1 MKEPQG
7 KKEYYAKS
15 NPLILNKDHL
25 AEVGKLAERYGE
37 EIGRKEEGGVAGRLH
52 DFGKY
57 SDRFQGV
64 LLGTH
69 HGIDHAIGGAVYLY
83 LRKNRARIRYTS
95 VIESILGHHDGLR
108 SMDELNERWQA
119 ENYAACLTQK
129 EPALSTKEE
138 YEEAIEAFRKD
149 FPDSF
154 QLPKRTFEGGIEEAM
169 LDTRMLF
176 SCLVDADFL
185 DTERALSKEE
195 KPRGIG
201 DSMPALLEKLQAH
214 VAKWLEKPKSDL
226 CALRNEVLRRC
237 LRGSEDPQ
245 GLYSLTVPTGG
256 GKTVSSLAFALS
268 HAVKHGMKRIIYVIP
283 YTSIIDQNAKVFR
296 DILGDENVVEH
307 HSQVDLPDTDA
318 ETPDALRKRL
328 ACENWDAPVIV
339 TTAVQFYESFYAA
352 KPGRCR
358 KLHNVANS
366 VVIFDEAQTLPISL
380 MRPCVSVID
389 QLVQHYGVTAVL
401 CTATQ
406 PELLS
411 IFSGFTAGT
420 RIQELVPDP
429 DALFSS
435 LRRVTFQQ
443 DGTLSDEELAARI
456 RQENAVLCIVNSR
469 KQARSLYEAL
479 PEEGRFH
486 LSTLMNAIDRERTI
500 ATIRERLDKKQCCR
514 VISTSLIEAG
524 VDVDFPTVYR
534 ELAGLDSI
542 LQAAGRCNRE
552 GKEAAQDSIV
562 HIYQTEHAIAP
573 MMRPNIES
581 CRTVLRLYA
590 EDIGSR
596 KAIHAYFCDLLFK
609 RGENQQRSRPVSSEN
624 DLLDTSKTLSSE
636 ARFAFRETAEHFRF
650 IDTDTVTV
658 YIPTPENSE
667 DIKALRDGHYSREL
681 FRRLGRCGVS
691 IYRREYQAL
700 CSIGGVTEIAD
711 AHCGILSDIKL
722 YTPECGLQVSCTSGL
737 GLFA

>member
-1 MKEPQG
+1 MEYVTHLREDGSYQPLKEHLEG
-7 KKEYYAKS
+7 TAELSAEFAASFGSSSHAKRTA
-15 NPLILNKDHL
+15 L
-25 AEVGKLAERYGE
+25 
-37 EIGRKEEGGVAGRLH
+37 LH
-52 DFGKY
+52 DIGKY
-57 SDRFQGV
+57 SPNGQRRQRDPEHTAKVDHSTAGAKAAADLDDMHAAFAIAGHHGG
-64 LLGTH
+64 LPDLGTRLSLDD
-69 HGIDHAIGGAVYLY
+69 GTLCARLNKKLTGGDDPSAW
-83 LRKNRARIRYTS
+83 
-95 VIESILGHHDGLR
+95 R
-108 SMDELNERWQA
+108 SEISLPTGVQPTPPWLPRNDVR
-119 ENYAACLTQK
+119 LT
-129 EPALSTKEE
+129 
-138 YEEAIEAFRKD
+138 
-149 FPDSF
+149 
-154 QLPKRTFEGGIEEAM
+154 AM
-169 LDTRMLF
+169 YIRMLF

-214 VAKWLEKPKSDL
+214 VAKWLEEPKSDL

-268 HAVKHGMKRIIYVIP
+268 HTVKHDMKRIIYVIP

-339 TTAVQFYESFYAA
+339 TTAVQFFESFYAA

-443 DGTLSDEELAARI
+443 DGMVSDEELAVRI

-469 KQARSLYEAL
+469 KQAQSVRS
-479 PEEGRFH
+479 P
-486 LSTLMNAIDRERTI
+486 
-500 ATIRERLDKKQCCR
+500 
-514 VISTSLIEAG
+514 
-524 VDVDFPTVYR
+524 
-534 ELAGLDSI
+534 
-542 LQAAGRCNRE
+542 AGR
-552 GKEAAQDSIV
+552 GAFPSL
-562 HIYQTEHAIAP
+562 HADERH
-573 MMRPNIES
+573 RP
-581 CRTVLRLYA
+581 
-590 EDIGSR
+590 
-596 KAIHAYFCDLLFK
+596 
-609 RGENQQRSRPVSSEN
+609 
-624 DLLDTSKTLSSE
+624 
-636 ARFAFRETAEHFRF
+636 
-650 IDTDTVTV
+650 
-658 YIPTPENSE
+658 
-667 DIKALRDGHYSREL
+667 
-681 FRRLGRCGVS
+681 
-691 IYRREYQAL
+691 
-700 CSIGGVTEIAD
+700 
-711 AHCGILSDIKL
+711 
-722 YTPECGLQVSCTSGL
+722 
-737 GLFA
+737 

>member
-1 MKEPQG
+1 MEYVTHLREDGSYQPLKEHLEG
-7 KKEYYAKS
+7 TAKRS
-15 NPLILNKDHL
+15 AKFAASFGASSH
-25 AEVGKLAERYGE
+25 AERT
-37 EIGRKEEGGVAGRLH
+37 ALLH
-52 DFGKY
+52 DIGKY
-57 SDRFQGV
+57 SPNGQRRQRDPEHTAKVDHSTAGAKAAADLDDMPAAFAIAGHHGG
-64 LLGTH
+64 LPDLGTRLSLDD
-69 HGIDHAIGGAVYLY
+69 GTLC
-83 LRKNRARIRYTS
+83 ARLNKKLTGS
-95 VIESILGHHDGLR
+95 DDPSAWR
-108 SMDELNERWQA
+108 SEISLPTGVQPAPPWLPRNDVR
-119 ENYAACLTQK
+119 LT
-129 EPALSTKEE
+129 
-138 YEEAIEAFRKD
+138 
-149 FPDSF
+149 
-154 QLPKRTFEGGIEEAM
+154 AM
-169 LDTRMLF
+169 YIRMLF

-214 VAKWLEKPKSDL
+214 VAKWLEEPKSDL

-268 HAVKHGMKRIIYVIP
+268 HAVKHDMKRIIYVIP

-339 TTAVQFYESFYAA
+339 TTAVQFFESFYAA

-479 PEEGRFH
+479 PKEGRFH

-562 HIYQTEHAIAP
+562 HIYQTEHAVPPI
-573 MMRPNIES
+573 MRPNIES

-636 ARFAFRETAEHFRF
+636 ARLAFRETAEHFRF

-700 CSIGGVTEIAD
+700 CSIGGVTEITD

>member
-1 MKEPQG
+1 MEYVTHLREDGSYQPLKEHLEG
-7 KKEYYAKS
+7 TAELSAEFAASFGLSSHAKRTA
-15 NPLILNKDHL
+15 L
-25 AEVGKLAERYGE
+25 
-37 EIGRKEEGGVAGRLH
+37 LH
-52 DFGKY
+52 DIGKY
-57 SDRFQGV
+57 SPNGQRRQRDPEHTAKVDHSTAGAKAAADLDDMHAAFAIAGHHGG
-64 LLGTH
+64 LPDLGTRLSLDD
-69 HGIDHAIGGAVYLY
+69 GTLCARLNKKLTGGDDPSAW
-83 LRKNRARIRYTS
+83 
-95 VIESILGHHDGLR
+95 R
-108 SMDELNERWQA
+108 SEISLPTGVQPTPPWLPRNDVR
-119 ENYAACLTQK
+119 LT
-129 EPALSTKEE
+129 
-138 YEEAIEAFRKD
+138 
-149 FPDSF
+149 
-154 QLPKRTFEGGIEEAM
+154 AM
-169 LDTRMLF
+169 YIRMLF

-214 VAKWLEKPKSDL
+214 VAKWLEEPKSDL

-268 HAVKHGMKRIIYVIP
+268 HAVKHDMKRIIYVIP

-339 TTAVQFYESFYAA
+339 TTAVQFFESFYAA

-479 PEEGRFH
+479 LEEGRFH

-562 HIYQTEHAIAP
+562 HIYQTEHAVPPI
-573 MMRPNIES
+573 MRPNIES

-700 CSIGGVTEIAD
+700 CSIGGVTEITD

>member
-1 MKEPQG
+1 M
-7 KKEYYAKS
+7 
-15 NPLILNKDHL
+15 
-25 AEVGKLAERYGE
+25 
-37 EIGRKEEGGVAGRLH
+37 
-52 DFGKY
+52 
-57 SDRFQGV
+57 
-64 LLGTH
+64 
-69 HGIDHAIGGAVYLY
+69 
-83 LRKNRARIRYTS
+83 
-95 VIESILGHHDGLR
+95 
-108 SMDELNERWQA
+108 
-119 ENYAACLTQK
+119 
-129 EPALSTKEE
+129 
-138 YEEAIEAFRKD
+138 
-149 FPDSF
+149 
-154 QLPKRTFEGGIEEAM
+154 
-169 LDTRMLF
+169 
-176 SCLVDADFL
+176 
-185 DTERALSKEE
+185 
-195 KPRGIG
+195 
-201 DSMPALLEKLQAH
+201 
-214 VAKWLEKPKSDL
+214 
-226 CALRNEVLRRC
+226 
-237 LRGSEDPQ
+237 
-245 GLYSLTVPTGG
+245 
-256 GKTVSSLAFALS
+256 
-268 HAVKHGMKRIIYVIP
+268 KHGMKRIIYVIP

-339 TTAVQFYESFYAA
+339 TTAVQFFESFYAA

-411 IFSGFTAGT
+411 IFSCFTAGT

-524 VDVDFPTVYR
+524 VDVDF
-534 ELAGLDSI
+534 
-542 LQAAGRCNRE
+542 
-552 GKEAAQDSIV
+552 
-562 HIYQTEHAIAP
+562 
-573 MMRPNIES
+573 RP
-581 CRTVLRLYA
+581 Y
-590 EDIGSR
+590 
-596 KAIHAYFCDLLFK
+596 
-609 RGENQQRSRPVSSEN
+609 
-624 DLLDTSKTLSSE
+624 
-636 ARFAFRETAEHFRF
+636 TA
-650 IDTDTVTV
+650 
-658 YIPTPENSE
+658 N
-667 DIKALRDGHYSREL
+667 
-681 FRRLGRCGVS
+681 
-691 IYRREYQAL
+691 
-700 CSIGGVTEIAD
+700 
-711 AHCGILSDIKL
+711 
-722 YTPECGLQVSCTSGL
+722 
-737 GLFA
+737 

>member
-1 MKEPQG
+1 MEYVTHLREDGSYQPLKEHLEG
-7 KKEYYAKS
+7 TATRSAKFAAS
-15 NPLILNKDHL
+15 FGASSH
-25 AEVGKLAERYGE
+25 AERT
-37 EIGRKEEGGVAGRLH
+37 ALLH
-52 DFGKY
+52 DIGKY
-57 SDRFQGV
+57 SPNGQRRQRDPEHTAKVDHSTAGAKAAADLGDMPAAFAIAGHHGG
-64 LLGTH
+64 LPDLGTRSSLDD
-69 HGIDHAIGGAVYLY
+69 GTLCARLNKKLTGGDDPSAW
-83 LRKNRARIRYTS
+83 
-95 VIESILGHHDGLR
+95 R
-108 SMDELNERWQA
+108 SEISLPTGVQPTPPWLPRNDVR
-119 ENYAACLTQK
+119 LT
-129 EPALSTKEE
+129 
-138 YEEAIEAFRKD
+138 
-149 FPDSF
+149 
-154 QLPKRTFEGGIEEAM
+154 AM
-169 LDTRMLF
+169 YIRMLF

-214 VAKWLEKPKSDL
+214 VAKWLEEPKSDL

-268 HAVKHGMKRIIYVIP
+268 HAVKHDMKRIIYVIP

-296 DILGDENVVEH
+296 EILGDENVVEH

-339 TTAVQFYESFYAA
+339 TTAVQFFESFYAA

-411 IFSGFTAGT
+411 IFSGFTAGN

-435 LRRVTFQQ
+435 LHRVTFQQ

-479 PEEGRFH
+479 PEEERFH

-534 ELAGLDSI
+534 ELAGLDNI

-562 HIYQTEHAIAP
+562 HIYQTEHAVPPI
-573 MMRPNIES
+573 MRPNIES

-700 CSIGGVTEIAD
+700 CSIGGVTEITD

>member
-1 MKEPQG
+1 M
-7 KKEYYAKS
+7 
-15 NPLILNKDHL
+15 
-25 AEVGKLAERYGE
+25 
-37 EIGRKEEGGVAGRLH
+37 
-52 DFGKY
+52 
-57 SDRFQGV
+57 
-64 LLGTH
+64 
-69 HGIDHAIGGAVYLY
+69 
-83 LRKNRARIRYTS
+83 
-95 VIESILGHHDGLR
+95 
-108 SMDELNERWQA
+108 
-119 ENYAACLTQK
+119 
-129 EPALSTKEE
+129 
-138 YEEAIEAFRKD
+138 
-149 FPDSF
+149 
-154 QLPKRTFEGGIEEAM
+154 
-169 LDTRMLF
+169 
-176 SCLVDADFL
+176 
-185 DTERALSKEE
+185 
-195 KPRGIG
+195 
-201 DSMPALLEKLQAH
+201 
-214 VAKWLEKPKSDL
+214 
-226 CALRNEVLRRC
+226 
-237 LRGSEDPQ
+237 
-245 GLYSLTVPTGG
+245 YSLTVPTGG

-268 HAVKHGMKRIIYVIP
+268 HAVKHEMKRIIYVIP

-339 TTAVQFYESFYAA
+339 TTAVQFFESFYAA

-411 IFSGFTAGT
+411 IFSGFTADT

-443 DGTLSDEELAARI
+443 DGMLSDEELAARI

-469 KQARSLYEAL
+469 KQAHSLYEAL

-552 GKEAAQDSIV
+552 GDNAAQDSIV

-609 RGENQQRSRPVSSEN
+609 RGENQQHSRPVSSEN

-636 ARFAFRETAEHFRF
+636 ARLAYRETAEHFRF

-658 YIPTPENSE
+658 YIPTDENAE

-691 IYRREYQAL
+691 VYRHEYQEL
-700 CSIGGVTEIAD
+700 CSIGGVMEIAD

>member
-1 MKEPQG
+1 M
-7 KKEYYAKS
+7 Y
-15 NPLILNKDHL
+15 I
-25 AEVGKLAERYGE
+25 
-37 EIGRKEEGGVAGRLH
+37 
-52 DFGKY
+52 
-57 SDRFQGV
+57 
-64 LLGTH
+64 
-69 HGIDHAIGGAVYLY
+69 
-83 LRKNRARIRYTS
+83 
-95 VIESILGHHDGLR
+95 
-108 SMDELNERWQA
+108 
-119 ENYAACLTQK
+119 
-129 EPALSTKEE
+129 
-138 YEEAIEAFRKD
+138 
-149 FPDSF
+149 
-154 QLPKRTFEGGIEEAM
+154 
-169 LDTRMLF
+169 RMLF

-268 HAVKHGMKRIIYVIP
+268 HAVKHDMKRIIYVIP

-339 TTAVQFYESFYAA
+339 TTAVQFFESFYAA

-562 HIYQTEHAIAP
+562 HIYQTEHAVPPI
-573 MMRPNIES
+573 MRPNIES

-700 CSIGGVTEIAD
+700 CGIGGVTEITD
-711 AHCGILSDIKL
+711 AHCGTLSDINL

-737 GLFA
+737 ALFS

>member
-1 MKEPQG
+1 MEYVTHLREDGSYQPLKEHLEG
-7 KKEYYAKS
+7 TATRSAKFAAS
-15 NPLILNKDHL
+15 FGASSH
-25 AEVGKLAERYGE
+25 AERT
-37 EIGRKEEGGVAGRLH
+37 ALLH
-52 DFGKY
+52 DIGKY
-57 SDRFQGV
+57 SPNGQRRQRDPEHTAKVDHSTAGAKAAADLGDMPAAFAIAGHHGG
-64 LLGTH
+64 LPDLGTRSSLDD
-69 HGIDHAIGGAVYLY
+69 GTLCARLNKKLTGGDDPSAW
-83 LRKNRARIRYTS
+83 
-95 VIESILGHHDGLR
+95 R
-108 SMDELNERWQA
+108 SEISLPTGVQPTPPWLPRNDVR
-119 ENYAACLTQK
+119 LT
-129 EPALSTKEE
+129 
-138 YEEAIEAFRKD
+138 
-149 FPDSF
+149 
-154 QLPKRTFEGGIEEAM
+154 AM
-169 LDTRMLF
+169 YIRMLF

-214 VAKWLEKPKSDL
+214 VATWLEEPKSDL

-268 HAVKHGMKRIIYVIP
+268 HAVKHDMKRIIYVIP

-296 DILGDENVVEH
+296 EILGDENVVEH

-339 TTAVQFYESFYAA
+339 TTAVQFFESFYAA

-411 IFSGFTAGT
+411 IFSGFTAGN

-435 LRRVTFQQ
+435 LHRVTFQQ

-479 PEEGRFH
+479 PEEERFH

-562 HIYQTEHAIAP
+562 HIYQTEHAVPPI
-573 MMRPNIES
+573 MRPNIES

-700 CSIGGVTEIAD
+700 CSIGGVTEITD

>member
-1 MKEPQG
+1 MEYVTHLREDGSYQPLKE
-7 KKEYYAKS
+7 
-15 NPLILNKDHL
+15 HL
-25 AEVGKLAERYGE
+25 EGTAELSAEFAASFGSSSHAERT
-37 EIGRKEEGGVAGRLH
+37 ALLH
-52 DFGKY
+52 DIGKY
-57 SDRFQGV
+57 SPNGQRRQRDPEHTAKVDHSTAGAKAAADLDDMHAAFAIAGHHGG
-64 LLGTH
+64 LPDLGTRLSLDD
-69 HGIDHAIGGAVYLY
+69 GTLCARLNKKLTGGDDPSAW
-83 LRKNRARIRYTS
+83 
-95 VIESILGHHDGLR
+95 R
-108 SMDELNERWQA
+108 SEISLPTGVQ
-119 ENYAACLTQK
+119 LT
-129 EPALSTKEE
+129 PSW
-138 YEEAIEAFRKD
+138 
-149 FPDSF
+149 
-154 QLPKRTFEGGIEEAM
+154 LPRNDVRLTAM
-169 LDTRMLF
+169 YIRMLF

-214 VAKWLEKPKSDL
+214 VAKWLEEPKSDL

-268 HAVKHGMKRIIYVIP
+268 HAVKHDMKRIIYVIP
-283 YTSIIDQNAKVFR
+283 YTSIIDQNARVFR

-339 TTAVQFYESFYAA
+339 TTAVQFFESFYAA

-562 HIYQTEHAIAP
+562 HIYQTEHAVPPI
-573 MMRPNIES
+573 MRPNIES

-609 RGENQQRSRPVSSEN
+609 RGENQQHSRPVSSEN

-636 ARFAFRETAEHFRF
+636 ARLAFRETAEHFRF

-700 CSIGGVTEIAD
+700 CSIGGVTEITD

>member
-1 MKEPQG
+1 MEYVTHLREDGSYQPLKEHLEG
-7 KKEYYAKS
+7 TATRSAKFS
-15 NPLILNKDHL
+15 ASFGSSSH
-25 AEVGKLAERYGE
+25 AERT
-37 EIGRKEEGGVAGRLH
+37 ALLH
-52 DFGKY
+52 DIGKY
-57 SDRFQGV
+57 SPNGQRRQRDPEHTAKVDHSTAGAKAAAEDWGDMHAAFAIAGHHGG
-64 LLGTH
+64 LPDLGTRLSLDD
-69 HGIDHAIGGAVYLY
+69 GTLCARLNKKLTGGDDPSAW
-83 LRKNRARIRYTS
+83 
-95 VIESILGHHDGLR
+95 R
-108 SMDELNERWQA
+108 SEISLPTGVQ
-119 ENYAACLTQK
+119 LT
-129 EPALSTKEE
+129 PSW
-138 YEEAIEAFRKD
+138 
-149 FPDSF
+149 
-154 QLPKRTFEGGIEEAM
+154 LPRNDVRLTAM
-169 LDTRMLF
+169 YIRMLF

-214 VAKWLEKPKSDL
+214 VAKWLEEPKSDL

-283 YTSIIDQNAKVFR
+283 YTSIIDQNANVFR

-339 TTAVQFYESFYAA
+339 TTAVQFFESFYAA

-443 DGTLSDEELAARI
+443 DGMVSDEELAARI

-552 GKEAAQDSIV
+552 GKEAARTASS
-562 HIYQTEHAIAP
+562 TST
-573 MMRPNIES
+573 RPNTRFHPS
-581 CRTVLRLYA
+581 CAQTLKAAAQCCAYMQRTSAAAKPSTR
-590 EDIGSR
+590 IF
-596 KAIHAYFCDLLFK
+596 AICSSSAAKISSVHDPFRPKMIYWIPAK
-609 RGENQQRSRPVSSEN
+609 RCHPKQ
-624 DLLDTSKTLSSE
+624 DWLSAKPPS
-636 ARFAFRETAEHFRF
+636 
-650 IDTDTVTV
+650 I
-658 YIPTPENSE
+658 S
-667 DIKALRDGHYSREL
+667 ALSTQIR
-681 FRRLGRCGVS
+681 
-691 IYRREYQAL
+691 
-700 CSIGGVTEIAD
+700 
-711 AHCGILSDIKL
+711 
-722 YTPECGLQVSCTSGL
+722 
-737 GLFA
+737 

>member
-1 MKEPQG
+1 MEYVTHLREDGSYQPLKEHLEG
-7 KKEYYAKS
+7 TATRSAKFAAS
-15 NPLILNKDHL
+15 FGASSH
-25 AEVGKLAERYGE
+25 AERT
-37 EIGRKEEGGVAGRLH
+37 ALLH
-52 DFGKY
+52 DIGKY
-57 SDRFQGV
+57 SPNGQRRQRDPEHTAKVDHSTAGARAAADLDDMPAAFAIAGHHGG
-64 LLGTH
+64 LPDLGTRLSLDD
-69 HGIDHAIGGAVYLY
+69 GTLC
-83 LRKNRARIRYTS
+83 ARLNKKLTGSDDPSAWHSEISLPTGVQPTPPWLPRNDARLTAMYIR
-95 VIESILGHHDGLR
+95 I
-108 SMDELNERWQA
+108 
-119 ENYAACLTQK
+119 
-129 EPALSTKEE
+129 
-138 YEEAIEAFRKD
+138 
-149 FPDSF
+149 
-154 QLPKRTFEGGIEEAM
+154 
-169 LDTRMLF
+169 LF

-214 VAKWLEKPKSDL
+214 VAKWLEEPKSDL

-268 HAVKHGMKRIIYVIP
+268 HAVKHDMKRIIYVIP

-339 TTAVQFYESFYAA
+339 TTAVQFFESFYAA

-411 IFSGFTAGT
+411 IFSGFTAGN

-479 PEEGRFH
+479 PKEGRFH

-562 HIYQTEHAIAP
+562 HIYQTEHAVPTI
-573 MMRPNIES
+573 MRPNIES

-700 CSIGGVTEIAD
+700 CSIGGVTEITD

-737 GLFA
+737 ALFS

>member
-1 MKEPQG
+1 M
-7 KKEYYAKS
+7 
-15 NPLILNKDHL
+15 
-25 AEVGKLAERYGE
+25 
-37 EIGRKEEGGVAGRLH
+37 
-52 DFGKY
+52 
-57 SDRFQGV
+57 
-64 LLGTH
+64 
-69 HGIDHAIGGAVYLY
+69 
-83 LRKNRARIRYTS
+83 
-95 VIESILGHHDGLR
+95 
-108 SMDELNERWQA
+108 
-119 ENYAACLTQK
+119 
-129 EPALSTKEE
+129 
-138 YEEAIEAFRKD
+138 
-149 FPDSF
+149 
-154 QLPKRTFEGGIEEAM
+154 
-169 LDTRMLF
+169 
-176 SCLVDADFL
+176 
-185 DTERALSKEE
+185 
-195 KPRGIG
+195 
-201 DSMPALLEKLQAH
+201 
-214 VAKWLEKPKSDL
+214 
-226 CALRNEVLRRC
+226 LRRC

-339 TTAVQFYESFYAA
+339 TTAVQFFESFYAA

-443 DGTLSDEELAARI
+443 DGMVSDEELAARI

-562 HIYQTEHAIAP
+562 HIYQTEHAVPPI
-573 MMRPNIES
+573 MRPNIES

>member
-1 MKEPQG
+1 MEYVTHLREDGSYQPLKEHLEG
-7 KKEYYAKS
+7 TATRSAKFAAS
-15 NPLILNKDHL
+15 FGASSH
-25 AEVGKLAERYGE
+25 AERT
-37 EIGRKEEGGVAGRLH
+37 ALLH
-52 DFGKY
+52 DIGKY
-57 SDRFQGV
+57 SPNGQRRQRDPEHTAKVDHSTAGAKAAADLDDMPAAFAIAGHHGG
-64 LLGTH
+64 LPDLGTRLSLDD
-69 HGIDHAIGGAVYLY
+69 GTLCARLNKKLTGGDDPSAW
-83 LRKNRARIRYTS
+83 
-95 VIESILGHHDGLR
+95 R
-108 SMDELNERWQA
+108 SEISLPTGVQPTPPWLPRNDVR
-119 ENYAACLTQK
+119 LT
-129 EPALSTKEE
+129 
-138 YEEAIEAFRKD
+138 
-149 FPDSF
+149 
-154 QLPKRTFEGGIEEAM
+154 AM
-169 LDTRMLF
+169 YIRMLF

-214 VAKWLEKPKSDL
+214 VAKWLEEPKSDL

-268 HAVKHGMKRIIYVIP
+268 HAVKHDMKRIIYVIP

-296 DILGDENVVEH
+296 EILGDENVVEH

-339 TTAVQFYESFYAA
+339 TTAVQFFESFYAA

-411 IFSGFTAGT
+411 IFSGFTAGN

-435 LRRVTFQQ
+435 LHRVTFQQ

-479 PEEGRFH
+479 PEEERFH

-562 HIYQTEHAIAP
+562 HIYQTEHAVPPI
-573 MMRPNIES
+573 MRPNIES

-636 ARFAFRETAEHFRF
+636 ARFAFRETAEHFHF

-700 CSIGGVTEIAD
+700 CGIGGVTEIAD

-737 GLFA
+737 ALFS

>member
-1 MKEPQG
+1 MEYVTHLREDGSYQPLKEHLEG
-7 KKEYYAKS
+7 TATRSAKFAAS
-15 NPLILNKDHL
+15 FGASFH
-25 AEVGKLAERYGE
+25 AERT
-37 EIGRKEEGGVAGRLH
+37 ALLH
-52 DFGKY
+52 DIGKY
-57 SDRFQGV
+57 SPNGQRRQRDPEHTAKVDHSTAGAKAAADLDDMPAAFAIAGHHGG
-64 LLGTH
+64 LPDLGTRLSLDD
-69 HGIDHAIGGAVYLY
+69 GTLCARLNKKLTGGDDPSAWRSEISLPTGVQPTPPWLP
-83 LRKNRARIRYTS
+83 RNDAR
-95 VIESILGHHDGLR
+95 
-108 SMDELNERWQA
+108 
-119 ENYAACLTQK
+119 LT
-129 EPALSTKEE
+129 
-138 YEEAIEAFRKD
+138 
-149 FPDSF
+149 
-154 QLPKRTFEGGIEEAM
+154 AM
-169 LDTRMLF
+169 YIRMLF

-214 VAKWLEKPKSDL
+214 VAKWLEEPKSDL

-268 HAVKHGMKRIIYVIP
+268 HAVKHDMKRIIYVIP

-339 TTAVQFYESFYAA
+339 TTAVQFFESFYAA

-469 KQARSLYEAL
+469 KQARNLY
-479 PEEGRFH
+479 
-486 LSTLMNAIDRERTI
+486 I
-500 ATIRERLDKKQCCR
+500 
-514 VISTSLIEAG
+514 
-524 VDVDFPTVYR
+524 
-534 ELAGLDSI
+534 
-542 LQAAGRCNRE
+542 
-552 GKEAAQDSIV
+552 
-562 HIYQTEHAIAP
+562 
-573 MMRPNIES
+573 
-581 CRTVLRLYA
+581 
-590 EDIGSR
+590 
-596 KAIHAYFCDLLFK
+596 
-609 RGENQQRSRPVSSEN
+609 
-624 DLLDTSKTLSSE
+624 
-636 ARFAFRETAEHFRF
+636 
-650 IDTDTVTV
+650 
-658 YIPTPENSE
+658 
-667 DIKALRDGHYSREL
+667 
-681 FRRLGRCGVS
+681 
-691 IYRREYQAL
+691 
-700 CSIGGVTEIAD
+700 
-711 AHCGILSDIKL
+711 
-722 YTPECGLQVSCTSGL
+722 
-737 GLFA
+737 

>member
-1 MKEPQG
+1 MEYVTHLREDGHYQPLKEHLEG
-7 KKEYYAKS
+7 TATRSAKFAAS
-15 NPLILNKDHL
+15 FGASFH
-25 AEVGKLAERYGE
+25 AERT
-37 EIGRKEEGGVAGRLH
+37 ALLH
-52 DFGKY
+52 DIGKY
-57 SDRFQGV
+57 SPNGQRRQRDPEHTAKVDHSTAGAKAAADLGDMHAAFAIAGHHGG
-64 LLGTH
+64 LPDLGTRSSLDD
-69 HGIDHAIGGAVYLY
+69 GTLCARLNKKLTGGDDPSAWRSEISLPTGVQPTPPWLP
-83 LRKNRARIRYTS
+83 RNDAR
-95 VIESILGHHDGLR
+95 
-108 SMDELNERWQA
+108 
-119 ENYAACLTQK
+119 LT
-129 EPALSTKEE
+129 
-138 YEEAIEAFRKD
+138 
-149 FPDSF
+149 
-154 QLPKRTFEGGIEEAM
+154 AM
-169 LDTRMLF
+169 YIRMLF

-201 DSMPALLEKLQAH
+201 DSMPALLGKLQAH
-214 VAKWLEKPKSDL
+214 VAKWLEEPKSDL

-237 LRGSEDPQ
+237 LRGNEDPQ

-268 HAVKHGMKRIIYVIP
+268 HAVKHEMKRIIYVIP

-339 TTAVQFYESFYAA
+339 TTAVQFFESFYAA

-411 IFSGFTAGT
+411 IFSGFTAGN

-479 PEEGRFH
+479 PKEGRFH

-562 HIYQTEHAIAP
+562 HIYQTEHAVPTI
-573 MMRPNIES
+573 MRPNIES

-700 CSIGGVTEIAD
+700 CSIGGVTEITD

-737 GLFA
+737 ALFS

>member
-1 MKEPQG
+1 MEYVTHLREDGSYQPLKEHLEG
-7 KKEYYAKS
+7 TATRSAKFAAS
-15 NPLILNKDHL
+15 FGASSH
-25 AEVGKLAERYGE
+25 AERT
-37 EIGRKEEGGVAGRLH
+37 ALLH
-52 DFGKY
+52 DIGKY
-57 SDRFQGV
+57 SPNGQRRQRDPEHTAKVDHSTAGAKAAADLDDMHAAFAIAGHHGG
-64 LLGTH
+64 LPDLGTRSSLDD
-69 HGIDHAIGGAVYLY
+69 GTLCARLNKKLTGGDDPSAW
-83 LRKNRARIRYTS
+83 
-95 VIESILGHHDGLR
+95 R
-108 SMDELNERWQA
+108 SEISLPTGVQ
-119 ENYAACLTQK
+119 LT
-129 EPALSTKEE
+129 PSW
-138 YEEAIEAFRKD
+138 
-149 FPDSF
+149 
-154 QLPKRTFEGGIEEAM
+154 LPRNDVRLTAM
-169 LDTRMLF
+169 YIRMLF

-201 DSMPALLEKLQAH
+201 ESMPALLEKLQAH
-214 VAKWLEKPKSDL
+214 VAKWLEEPKSDL

-339 TTAVQFYESFYAA
+339 TTAVQFFESFYAA

-562 HIYQTEHAIAP
+562 HIYQTEHAVPPI
-573 MMRPNIES
+573 MRPNIES

-737 GLFA
+737 ALFS

>member
-1 MKEPQG
+1 M
-7 KKEYYAKS
+7 
-15 NPLILNKDHL
+15 
-25 AEVGKLAERYGE
+25 
-37 EIGRKEEGGVAGRLH
+37 
-52 DFGKY
+52 
-57 SDRFQGV
+57 
-64 LLGTH
+64 
-69 HGIDHAIGGAVYLY
+69 
-83 LRKNRARIRYTS
+83 
-95 VIESILGHHDGLR
+95 
-108 SMDELNERWQA
+108 
-119 ENYAACLTQK
+119 
-129 EPALSTKEE
+129 
-138 YEEAIEAFRKD
+138 
-149 FPDSF
+149 
-154 QLPKRTFEGGIEEAM
+154 
-169 LDTRMLF
+169 
-176 SCLVDADFL
+176 
-185 DTERALSKEE
+185 
-195 KPRGIG
+195 
-201 DSMPALLEKLQAH
+201 
-214 VAKWLEKPKSDL
+214 
-226 CALRNEVLRRC
+226 
-237 LRGSEDPQ
+237 
-245 GLYSLTVPTGG
+245 
-256 GKTVSSLAFALS
+256 
-268 HAVKHGMKRIIYVIP
+268 
-283 YTSIIDQNAKVFR
+283 
-296 DILGDENVVEH
+296 
-307 HSQVDLPDTDA
+307 
-318 ETPDALRKRL
+318 
-328 ACENWDAPVIV
+328 
-339 TTAVQFYESFYAA
+339 
-352 KPGRCR
+352 
-358 KLHNVANS
+358 
-366 VVIFDEAQTLPISL
+366 
-380 MRPCVSVID
+380 
-389 QLVQHYGVTAVL
+389 
-401 CTATQ
+401 
-406 PELLS
+406 
-411 IFSGFTAGT
+411 
-420 RIQELVPDP
+420 
-429 DALFSS
+429 
-435 LRRVTFQQ
+435 
-443 DGTLSDEELAARI
+443 
-456 RQENAVLCIVNSR
+456 LCIVNSR

-562 HIYQTEHAIAP
+562 HIYQTEHAVPPI
-573 MMRPNIES
+573 MRPNIES

-700 CSIGGVTEIAD
+700 CSIGGVTEITD

>member
-1 MKEPQG
+1 MEYVTHLREDGSYQPLKEHLEG
-7 KKEYYAKS
+7 TAELSAEFTASFGLSSHAKRTA
-15 NPLILNKDHL
+15 L
-25 AEVGKLAERYGE
+25 
-37 EIGRKEEGGVAGRLH
+37 LH
-52 DFGKY
+52 DIGKY
-57 SDRFQGV
+57 SPNGQRRQRDPEHTAKVDHSTAGAKAAADLDDMHAAFAIAGHHGG
-64 LLGTH
+64 LPDLGTRSSLDD
-69 HGIDHAIGGAVYLY
+69 GTLCARLNKKLTGGDDPSAWRSEISLPTGVQLTPSW
-83 LRKNRARIRYTS
+83 LPRNDAR
-95 VIESILGHHDGLR
+95 
-108 SMDELNERWQA
+108 
-119 ENYAACLTQK
+119 LT
-129 EPALSTKEE
+129 
-138 YEEAIEAFRKD
+138 
-149 FPDSF
+149 
-154 QLPKRTFEGGIEEAM
+154 AM
-169 LDTRMLF
+169 YIRMLF

-185 DTERALSKEE
+185 DTQRALSKEE

-214 VAKWLEKPKSDL
+214 VAKWLEEPKSDL
-226 CALRNEVLRRC
+226 CCLRNEVLRRC

-268 HAVKHGMKRIIYVIP
+268 HAVKHDMKRIIYVIP

-339 TTAVQFYESFYAA
+339 TTAVQFFESFYAA

-479 PEEGRFH
+479 LEEGRFH

-562 HIYQTEHAIAP
+562 HIYQTEHAVPPI
-573 MMRPNIES
+573 MRPNIES

-700 CSIGGVTEIAD
+700 CSIGGVTEITD

>member
-1 MKEPQG
+1 MEYVTHLREDGSYQPLKEHLEG
-7 KKEYYAKS
+7 TAKRS
-15 NPLILNKDHL
+15 AKFAASFGASFH
-25 AEVGKLAERYGE
+25 AERT
-37 EIGRKEEGGVAGRLH
+37 ALLH
-52 DFGKY
+52 DIGKY
-57 SDRFQGV
+57 SPNGQRRQRDPEHTAKVDHSTAGAKAAADLDDMPAAFAIAGHHGG
-64 LLGTH
+64 LPDLGTRSSLDD
-69 HGIDHAIGGAVYLY
+69 GTLCARLNKKLTGGDDPSAW
-83 LRKNRARIRYTS
+83 
-95 VIESILGHHDGLR
+95 R
-108 SMDELNERWQA
+108 SEISLPTGVQPTPPWLPRNDVR
-119 ENYAACLTQK
+119 LT
-129 EPALSTKEE
+129 
-138 YEEAIEAFRKD
+138 
-149 FPDSF
+149 
-154 QLPKRTFEGGIEEAM
+154 AM
-169 LDTRMLF
+169 YIRMLF

-214 VAKWLEKPKSDL
+214 VAKWLEEPKSDL

-268 HAVKHGMKRIIYVIP
+268 HAVKHDMKRIIYVIP

-339 TTAVQFYESFYAA
+339 TTAVQFFESFYAA

-411 IFSGFTAGT
+411 IFSGFTADT

-443 DGTLSDEELAARI
+443 DGMLSDEELAARI

-469 KQARSLYEAL
+469 KQARSLY
-479 PEEGRFH
+479 
-486 LSTLMNAIDRERTI
+486 I
-500 ATIRERLDKKQCCR
+500 
-514 VISTSLIEAG
+514 
-524 VDVDFPTVYR
+524 
-534 ELAGLDSI
+534 
-542 LQAAGRCNRE
+542 
-552 GKEAAQDSIV
+552 
-562 HIYQTEHAIAP
+562 
-573 MMRPNIES
+573 
-581 CRTVLRLYA
+581 
-590 EDIGSR
+590 
-596 KAIHAYFCDLLFK
+596 
-609 RGENQQRSRPVSSEN
+609 
-624 DLLDTSKTLSSE
+624 
-636 ARFAFRETAEHFRF
+636 
-650 IDTDTVTV
+650 
-658 YIPTPENSE
+658 
-667 DIKALRDGHYSREL
+667 
-681 FRRLGRCGVS
+681 
-691 IYRREYQAL
+691 
-700 CSIGGVTEIAD
+700 
-711 AHCGILSDIKL
+711 
-722 YTPECGLQVSCTSGL
+722 
-737 GLFA
+737 

>member
-1 MKEPQG
+1 MEYVTHLREDGSYQPLKEHLEG
-7 KKEYYAKS
+7 TAKLS
-15 NPLILNKDHL
+15 
-25 AEVGKLAERYGE
+25 AEFAASFGSSSHAKRTAL
-37 EIGRKEEGGVAGRLH
+37 LH
-52 DFGKY
+52 DIGKY
-57 SDRFQGV
+57 SPNGQRRQRDPEHTAKVDHSTAGARAAADLDDMPAAFAIAGHHGG
-64 LLGTH
+64 LPDLGTRLSLDD
-69 HGIDHAIGGAVYLY
+69 GTLCARLNKKLTGGDDPSAW
-83 LRKNRARIRYTS
+83 
-95 VIESILGHHDGLR
+95 R
-108 SMDELNERWQA
+108 SEISLPTGVQ
-119 ENYAACLTQK
+119 LT
-129 EPALSTKEE
+129 P
-138 YEEAIEAFRKD
+138 
-149 FPDSF
+149 PW
-154 QLPKRTFEGGIEEAM
+154 LPRNDVRLTAM
-169 LDTRMLF
+169 YIRMLF

-214 VAKWLEKPKSDL
+214 VAKWLEEPKSDL
-226 CALRNEVLRRC
+226 CCLRNEVLRRC

-268 HAVKHGMKRIIYVIP
+268 HAVKHDMKRIIYVIP

-339 TTAVQFYESFYAA
+339 TTAVQFFESFYAA

-479 PEEGRFH
+479 LEEGRFH

-562 HIYQTEHAIAP
+562 HIYQTEHAVPPI
-573 MMRPNIES
+573 MRPNIES

-691 IYRREYQAL
+691 IYRREYQTL
-700 CSIGGVTEIAD
+700 CGIGGVTEITD
-711 AHCGILSDIKL
+711 AHCGILSDINL

>member
-1 MKEPQG
+1 M
-7 KKEYYAKS
+7 
-15 NPLILNKDHL
+15 
-25 AEVGKLAERYGE
+25 
-37 EIGRKEEGGVAGRLH
+37 
-52 DFGKY
+52 
-57 SDRFQGV
+57 
-64 LLGTH
+64 
-69 HGIDHAIGGAVYLY
+69 
-83 LRKNRARIRYTS
+83 
-95 VIESILGHHDGLR
+95 
-108 SMDELNERWQA
+108 
-119 ENYAACLTQK
+119 
-129 EPALSTKEE
+129 
-138 YEEAIEAFRKD
+138 
-149 FPDSF
+149 
-154 QLPKRTFEGGIEEAM
+154 
-169 LDTRMLF
+169 
-176 SCLVDADFL
+176 
-185 DTERALSKEE
+185 
-195 KPRGIG
+195 
-201 DSMPALLEKLQAH
+201 
-214 VAKWLEKPKSDL
+214 
-226 CALRNEVLRRC
+226 LRRC
-237 LRGSEDPQ
+237 LRGSEHPQ

-268 HAVKHGMKRIIYVIP
+268 HAVKHDMKRIIYVIP

-339 TTAVQFYESFYAA
+339 TTAVQFFESFYAA

-562 HIYQTEHAIAP
+562 HIYQTEHAVPPI
-573 MMRPNIES
+573 MRPNIES

-700 CSIGGVTEIAD
+700 CGIGGVTEITD
-711 AHCGILSDIKL
+711 AHCGTLSDINL

-737 GLFA
+737 ALFS

>member
-1 MKEPQG
+1 MEYVTHLREDGSYQPLKEHLEG
-7 KKEYYAKS
+7 TATRSAKFAAS
-15 NPLILNKDHL
+15 FGASSH
-25 AEVGKLAERYGE
+25 AERT
-37 EIGRKEEGGVAGRLH
+37 ALLH
-52 DFGKY
+52 DIGKY
-57 SDRFQGV
+57 SPNGQRRQRDPEHTAKVDHSTAGAKAAADLDDMHAAFAIAGHHGG
-64 LLGTH
+64 LPDLGTRSSLDD
-69 HGIDHAIGGAVYLY
+69 GTLCARLNKKLTGGDDPSAW
-83 LRKNRARIRYTS
+83 
-95 VIESILGHHDGLR
+95 R
-108 SMDELNERWQA
+108 SEISLPTGVQ
-119 ENYAACLTQK
+119 LT
-129 EPALSTKEE
+129 PSW
-138 YEEAIEAFRKD
+138 
-149 FPDSF
+149 
-154 QLPKRTFEGGIEEAM
+154 LPRNDVRLTAM
-169 LDTRMLF
+169 YIRMLF

-201 DSMPALLEKLQAH
+201 ESMPALLEKLQAH
-214 VAKWLEKPKSDL
+214 VAKWLEEPKSDL

-268 HAVKHGMKRIIYVIP
+268 HAVKHDMKRIIYVIP

-339 TTAVQFYESFYAA
+339 TTAVQFFESFYAA

-411 IFSGFTAGT
+411 IFSGFTARN

-479 PEEGRFH
+479 PKEGRFH

-562 HIYQTEHAIAP
+562 HIYQTEHAVPPI
-573 MMRPNIES
+573 MRPNIES

-737 GLFA
+737 ALFS

>member
-1 MKEPQG
+1 MEYVTHLREDGSYQPLKEHLEG
-7 KKEYYAKS
+7 TAKRS
-15 NPLILNKDHL
+15 AKFAASFGASFH
-25 AEVGKLAERYGE
+25 AERT
-37 EIGRKEEGGVAGRLH
+37 ALLH
-52 DFGKY
+52 DIGKY
-57 SDRFQGV
+57 SPNGQRRQRDPEHTAKVDHSTAGAKAAADLDDMPAAFAIAGHHGG
-64 LLGTH
+64 LPDLGTRLSLDD
-69 HGIDHAIGGAVYLY
+69 GTLCARLNKKLTGGDDPSAWHSEISLPTGVQPTPPWLP
-83 LRKNRARIRYTS
+83 RNDARLTAMYIR
-95 VIESILGHHDGLR
+95 I
-108 SMDELNERWQA
+108 
-119 ENYAACLTQK
+119 
-129 EPALSTKEE
+129 
-138 YEEAIEAFRKD
+138 
-149 FPDSF
+149 
-154 QLPKRTFEGGIEEAM
+154 
-169 LDTRMLF
+169 LF

-214 VAKWLEKPKSDL
+214 VAKWLEEPKSDL

-268 HAVKHGMKRIIYVIP
+268 HAVKHDMKRIIYVIP

-339 TTAVQFYESFYAA
+339 TTAVQFFESFYAA

-411 IFSGFTAGT
+411 IFSGFTAGN

-479 PEEGRFH
+479 PKEGRFH

-562 HIYQTEHAIAP
+562 HIYQTEHAVPPI
-573 MMRPNIES
+573 MRPNIES

-700 CSIGGVTEIAD
+700 CSIGGVTEITD

-737 GLFA
+737 ALFS

>member
-1 MKEPQG
+1 M
-7 KKEYYAKS
+7 
-15 NPLILNKDHL
+15 
-25 AEVGKLAERYGE
+25 
-37 EIGRKEEGGVAGRLH
+37 
-52 DFGKY
+52 
-57 SDRFQGV
+57 
-64 LLGTH
+64 
-69 HGIDHAIGGAVYLY
+69 
-83 LRKNRARIRYTS
+83 
-95 VIESILGHHDGLR
+95 
-108 SMDELNERWQA
+108 
-119 ENYAACLTQK
+119 
-129 EPALSTKEE
+129 
-138 YEEAIEAFRKD
+138 
-149 FPDSF
+149 
-154 QLPKRTFEGGIEEAM
+154 
-169 LDTRMLF
+169 
-176 SCLVDADFL
+176 
-185 DTERALSKEE
+185 
-195 KPRGIG
+195 
-201 DSMPALLEKLQAH
+201 
-214 VAKWLEKPKSDL
+214 
-226 CALRNEVLRRC
+226 
-237 LRGSEDPQ
+237 
-245 GLYSLTVPTGG
+245 
-256 GKTVSSLAFALS
+256 
-268 HAVKHGMKRIIYVIP
+268 
-283 YTSIIDQNAKVFR
+283 
-296 DILGDENVVEH
+296 
-307 HSQVDLPDTDA
+307 
-318 ETPDALRKRL
+318 
-328 ACENWDAPVIV
+328 
-339 TTAVQFYESFYAA
+339 QFFESFYAA

-411 IFSGFTAGT
+411 IFSGFTAGN

-443 DGTLSDEELAARI
+443 DGMVSDEELAVRI

-562 HIYQTEHAIAP
+562 HIYQTEHAVPPI
-573 MMRPNIES
+573 MRPNIES

-636 ARFAFRETAEHFRF
+636 ARFAFRETAEHFHF

-700 CSIGGVTEIAD
+700 CGIGGVTEIAD

>member
-1 MKEPQG
+1 MEYVSHLREDGSYQPLKEHLEG
-7 KKEYYAKS
+7 TATRSAKFAAS
-15 NPLILNKDHL
+15 FGASSH
-25 AEVGKLAERYGE
+25 AERT
-37 EIGRKEEGGVAGRLH
+37 ALLH
-52 DFGKY
+52 DIGKY
-57 SDRFQGV
+57 SPNGQRRQRDPEHTAKVDHSTAGAKAAADLDDMHAAFAIAGHHGG
-64 LLGTH
+64 LPDLGTRSSLDD
-69 HGIDHAIGGAVYLY
+69 GTLCARLNKKLTGGDDPSAW
-83 LRKNRARIRYTS
+83 
-95 VIESILGHHDGLR
+95 R
-108 SMDELNERWQA
+108 SEISLPAGVQPTPPWLPRNDVR
-119 ENYAACLTQK
+119 LT
-129 EPALSTKEE
+129 
-138 YEEAIEAFRKD
+138 
-149 FPDSF
+149 
-154 QLPKRTFEGGIEEAM
+154 AM
-169 LDTRMLF
+169 YIRMLF

-201 DSMPALLEKLQAH
+201 ESMPALLEKLQAH

-339 TTAVQFYESFYAA
+339 TTAVQFFESFYAA

-443 DGTLSDEELAARI
+443 DGMVSDEELAARI

-552 GKEAAQDSIV
+552 GKEAAQGSIV
-562 HIYQTEHAIAP
+562 HIYQTEHAVPPI
-573 MMRPNIES
+573 MRPNIES

-609 RGENQQRSRPVSSEN
+609 RGENQQHSRPVSSEN

-636 ARFAFRETAEHFRF
+636 AKFAFRETAEHFRF

-700 CSIGGVTEIAD
+700 CSIGGVTDITD
-711 AHCGILSDIKL
+711 VHCGILVNPKL

>member
-1 MKEPQG
+1 MEYVTHLREDGSYQPLKEHLEG
-7 KKEYYAKS
+7 TATRSAKFAAS
-15 NPLILNKDHL
+15 FGASSH
-25 AEVGKLAERYGE
+25 AERT
-37 EIGRKEEGGVAGRLH
+37 ALLH
-52 DFGKY
+52 DIGKY
-57 SDRFQGV
+57 SPNGQRRQRDPEHTAKVDHSTAGAKAAADLGDMPAAFAIAGHHGG
-64 LLGTH
+64 LPDLGTRSSLDD
-69 HGIDHAIGGAVYLY
+69 GTLCARLNKKLTGGDDPSAW
-83 LRKNRARIRYTS
+83 
-95 VIESILGHHDGLR
+95 R
-108 SMDELNERWQA
+108 SEISLPTGVQPTPPWLPRNDVR
-119 ENYAACLTQK
+119 LT
-129 EPALSTKEE
+129 
-138 YEEAIEAFRKD
+138 
-149 FPDSF
+149 
-154 QLPKRTFEGGIEEAM
+154 AM
-169 LDTRMLF
+169 YIRMLF

-214 VAKWLEKPKSDL
+214 VAKWLEEPKSDL

-268 HAVKHGMKRIIYVIP
+268 HAVKHDMKRIIYVIP

-296 DILGDENVVEH
+296 EILGDENVVEH

-339 TTAVQFYESFYAA
+339 TTAVQFFESFYAA

-411 IFSGFTAGT
+411 IFSGFTAGN

-435 LRRVTFQQ
+435 LHRVTFQQ

-479 PEEGRFH
+479 PEEERFH

-500 ATIRERLDKKQCCR
+500 ATIRERLDKKLCCR

-562 HIYQTEHAIAP
+562 HIYQTEHAVPPI
-573 MMRPNIES
+573 MRPNIES

-700 CSIGGVTEIAD
+700 CSIGGVTEITD

>member
-1 MKEPQG
+1 MEYVTHLREDGSYQPLKEHLEG
-7 KKEYYAKS
+7 TATRSAKFAAS
-15 NPLILNKDHL
+15 FGASSH
-25 AEVGKLAERYGE
+25 AERT
-37 EIGRKEEGGVAGRLH
+37 ALLH
-52 DFGKY
+52 DIGKY
-57 SDRFQGV
+57 SPNGQRRQRDPEHTAKVDHSTAGAKAAADLDDMHAAFAIAGHHGG
-64 LLGTH
+64 LPDLGTRSSLDD
-69 HGIDHAIGGAVYLY
+69 GTLCARLNKKLTGGDDPSAW
-83 LRKNRARIRYTS
+83 
-95 VIESILGHHDGLR
+95 R
-108 SMDELNERWQA
+108 SEISLPTGVQ
-119 ENYAACLTQK
+119 LT
-129 EPALSTKEE
+129 PSW
-138 YEEAIEAFRKD
+138 
-149 FPDSF
+149 
-154 QLPKRTFEGGIEEAM
+154 LPRNDVRLTAM
-169 LDTRMLF
+169 YIRMLF

-214 VAKWLEKPKSDL
+214 VAKWLEEPKSDL

-268 HAVKHGMKRIIYVIP
+268 HAVKHDMKRIIYVIP

-296 DILGDENVVEH
+296 EILGDENVVEH

-339 TTAVQFYESFYAA
+339 TTAVQFFESFYAA

-411 IFSGFTAGT
+411 IFSGFTAGN

-435 LRRVTFQQ
+435 LHRVTFQQ

-479 PEEGRFH
+479 PEEERFH

-562 HIYQTEHAIAP
+562 HIYQTEHAVPPI
-573 MMRPNIES
+573 MRPNIES

-700 CSIGGVTEIAD
+700 CSIGGVTEITD

>member
-1 MKEPQG
+1 M
-7 KKEYYAKS
+7 
-15 NPLILNKDHL
+15 
-25 AEVGKLAERYGE
+25 
-37 EIGRKEEGGVAGRLH
+37 
-52 DFGKY
+52 
-57 SDRFQGV
+57 
-64 LLGTH
+64 
-69 HGIDHAIGGAVYLY
+69 
-83 LRKNRARIRYTS
+83 
-95 VIESILGHHDGLR
+95 
-108 SMDELNERWQA
+108 
-119 ENYAACLTQK
+119 
-129 EPALSTKEE
+129 
-138 YEEAIEAFRKD
+138 
-149 FPDSF
+149 
-154 QLPKRTFEGGIEEAM
+154 
-169 LDTRMLF
+169 
-176 SCLVDADFL
+176 
-185 DTERALSKEE
+185 
-195 KPRGIG
+195 
-201 DSMPALLEKLQAH
+201 
-214 VAKWLEKPKSDL
+214 
-226 CALRNEVLRRC
+226 
-237 LRGSEDPQ
+237 
-245 GLYSLTVPTGG
+245 
-256 GKTVSSLAFALS
+256 
-268 HAVKHGMKRIIYVIP
+268 
-283 YTSIIDQNAKVFR
+283 
-296 DILGDENVVEH
+296 
-307 HSQVDLPDTDA
+307 
-318 ETPDALRKRL
+318 
-328 ACENWDAPVIV
+328 
-339 TTAVQFYESFYAA
+339 
-352 KPGRCR
+352 
-358 KLHNVANS
+358 
-366 VVIFDEAQTLPISL
+366 
-380 MRPCVSVID
+380 
-389 QLVQHYGVTAVL
+389 QHYGVTAVL

-562 HIYQTEHAIAP
+562 HIYQTEHAVPPI
-573 MMRPNIES
+573 MRPNIES

-609 RGENQQRSRPVSSEN
+609 RGSEQ
-624 DLLDTSKTLSSE
+624 LDIPQTLSSE
-636 ARFAFRETAEHFRF
+636 AKFAFRETAEHFRF

-681 FRRLGRCGVS
+681 FRRLGRSAAS
-691 IYRREYQAL
+691 IRRCAA
-700 CSIGGVTEIAD
+700 SAASRKSPTRTA
-711 AHCGILSDIKL
+711 A
-722 YTPECGLQVSCTSGL
+722 
-737 GLFA
+737 F

>member
-1 MKEPQG
+1 MEYVTHLREDGSYQPLKEHLEG
-7 KKEYYAKS
+7 TAKRS
-15 NPLILNKDHL
+15 AKFATSFGASSH
-25 AEVGKLAERYGE
+25 AERT
-37 EIGRKEEGGVAGRLH
+37 ALLH
-52 DFGKY
+52 DIGKY
-57 SDRFQGV
+57 SPNGQRRQRDPEHTAKVDHSTAGARAAADLGDMHAAFAIAGHHGG
-64 LLGTH
+64 LPDLGTRSSFDD
-69 HGIDHAIGGAVYLY
+69 GTLCARLNKKLTGGDDPSAW
-83 LRKNRARIRYTS
+83 
-95 VIESILGHHDGLR
+95 R
-108 SMDELNERWQA
+108 SEISLPT
-119 ENYAACLTQK
+119 CL
-129 EPALSTKEE
+129 
-138 YEEAIEAFRKD
+138 
-149 FPDSF
+149 
-154 QLPKRTFEGGIEEAM
+154 QLTPSWLPRNDVRLTAM
-169 LDTRMLF
+169 YIRMLF

-214 VAKWLEKPKSDL
+214 VAKWLEEPKSDL

-268 HAVKHGMKRIIYVIP
+268 HAVKHDMKRIIYVIP

-339 TTAVQFYESFYAA
+339 TTAVQFFESFYAA

-562 HIYQTEHAIAP
+562 HIYQTEHAVPPI
-573 MMRPNIES
+573 MRPNIES

-609 RGENQQRSRPVSSEN
+609 RGENQQRSRPVLSEN

-636 ARFAFRETAEHFRF
+636 ARLAFRETAEHFRF

>member
-1 MKEPQG
+1 MEYVTHLREDGSYQPLKEHLEG
-7 KKEYYAKS
+7 TATRSAKFAAS
-15 NPLILNKDHL
+15 FGASSH
-25 AEVGKLAERYGE
+25 AERT
-37 EIGRKEEGGVAGRLH
+37 ALLH
-52 DFGKY
+52 DIGKY
-57 SDRFQGV
+57 SPNGQRRQRDPEHTAKVDHSTAGARAAADLDDMPAAFAIAGHHGG
-64 LLGTH
+64 LPDLGTRLSLDD
-69 HGIDHAIGGAVYLY
+69 GTLCARLNKKLTGGDDPSAW
-83 LRKNRARIRYTS
+83 
-95 VIESILGHHDGLR
+95 R
-108 SMDELNERWQA
+108 SEISLPTGVQPTPPWLPRNDVR
-119 ENYAACLTQK
+119 LT
-129 EPALSTKEE
+129 
-138 YEEAIEAFRKD
+138 
-149 FPDSF
+149 
-154 QLPKRTFEGGIEEAM
+154 AM
-169 LDTRMLF
+169 YIRMLF

-201 DSMPALLEKLQAH
+201 DSMPALLGKLQAH
-214 VAKWLEKPKSDL
+214 VAKWLEEPKSDL

-237 LRGSEDPQ
+237 LRGNEDPQ

-268 HAVKHGMKRIIYVIP
+268 HAVKHDMKRIIYVIP

-339 TTAVQFYESFYAA
+339 TTAVQFFESFYAA

-411 IFSGFTAGT
+411 IFSGFTAGN

-562 HIYQTEHAIAP
+562 HIYQTEHAVPPI
-573 MMRPNIES
+573 MRPNIES

-636 ARFAFRETAEHFRF
+636 ARFAFRETTEHFRF

-691 IYRREYQAL
+691 VYRHEYQEL

-722 YTPECGLQVSCTSGL
+722 YTPECGLRVSCTSGL

>member
-1 MKEPQG
+1 MEYVTHLREDGSYQPLKEHLEG
-7 KKEYYAKS
+7 TATRSAKFAAS
-15 NPLILNKDHL
+15 FGASSH
-25 AEVGKLAERYGE
+25 AERT
-37 EIGRKEEGGVAGRLH
+37 ALLH
-52 DFGKY
+52 DIGKY
-57 SDRFQGV
+57 SPNGQRRQRDPEHTAKVDHSTAGAKAAADLDDMHAAFAIAGHHGG
-64 LLGTH
+64 LPDLGTRSSLDD
-69 HGIDHAIGGAVYLY
+69 GTLCARLNKKLTGGDDPSAW
-83 LRKNRARIRYTS
+83 
-95 VIESILGHHDGLR
+95 R
-108 SMDELNERWQA
+108 SEISLPTGVQPTPPWLPRNDVR
-119 ENYAACLTQK
+119 LT
-129 EPALSTKEE
+129 
-138 YEEAIEAFRKD
+138 
-149 FPDSF
+149 
-154 QLPKRTFEGGIEEAM
+154 AM
-169 LDTRMLF
+169 YIRMLF

-214 VAKWLEKPKSDL
+214 VAKWLEEPKSDL

-268 HAVKHGMKRIIYVIP
+268 HAVKHDMKRIIYVIP

-296 DILGDENVVEH
+296 EILGDENVVEH

-339 TTAVQFYESFYAA
+339 TTAVQFFESFYAA

-479 PEEGRFH
+479 PEEGRFP

-562 HIYQTEHAIAP
+562 HIYQTEHAVPPI
-573 MMRPNIES
+573 MRPNIES

-737 GLFA
+737 ALFS

>member
-1 MKEPQG
+1 M
-7 KKEYYAKS
+7 
-15 NPLILNKDHL
+15 
-25 AEVGKLAERYGE
+25 
-37 EIGRKEEGGVAGRLH
+37 
-52 DFGKY
+52 
-57 SDRFQGV
+57 
-64 LLGTH
+64 
-69 HGIDHAIGGAVYLY
+69 
-83 LRKNRARIRYTS
+83 
-95 VIESILGHHDGLR
+95 
-108 SMDELNERWQA
+108 
-119 ENYAACLTQK
+119 
-129 EPALSTKEE
+129 
-138 YEEAIEAFRKD
+138 
-149 FPDSF
+149 
-154 QLPKRTFEGGIEEAM
+154 
-169 LDTRMLF
+169 
-176 SCLVDADFL
+176 
-185 DTERALSKEE
+185 
-195 KPRGIG
+195 
-201 DSMPALLEKLQAH
+201 
-214 VAKWLEKPKSDL
+214 
-226 CALRNEVLRRC
+226 
-237 LRGSEDPQ
+237 
-245 GLYSLTVPTGG
+245 PTGG
-256 GKTVSSLAFALS
+256 GKTLSSLAFALR
-268 HAVKHGMKRIIYVIP
+268 HARMHGLRRVILVVP
-283 YTSIIDQNAKVFR
+283 YTSIIEQNADVIR
-296 DILGDENVVEH
+296 RILGEDAVLEH
-307 HSQVDLPDTDA
+307 HSHYVHPEEGRRA
-318 ETPDALRKRL
+318 EQNASL
-328 ACENWDAPVIV
+328 AYKLSTENWDATIIV
-339 TTAVQFYESFYAA
+339 TTSAQFFESLFDNR
-352 KPGRCR
+352 PSRCR
-358 KLHNVANS
+358 KLHN
-366 VVIFDEAQTLPISL
+366 IIQ
-380 MRPCVSVID
+380 SVIILD
-389 QLVQHYGVTAVL
+389 EVQMLPVPYLKPCLSALKILTARYRSSVVL

-406 PELLS
+406 PALMKSSFLEEGFASEDVHSIIPHFLLPVLYR
-411 IFSGFTAGT
+411 IFERSRAEHAGK
-420 RIQELVPDP
+420 
-429 DALFSS
+429 
-435 LRRVTFQQ
+435 
-443 DGTLSDEELAARI
+443 LSDDRI
-456 RQENAVLCIVNSR
+456 AEIIMKERQILCIVNSR

-486 LSTLMNAIDRERTI
+486 LSTLMNAINRERTI

-562 HIYQTEHAIAP
+562 HIYQTEHAVPPI
-573 MMRPNIES
+573 MRPNIES

-650 IDTDTVTV
+650 IDTDTITV

>member
-1 MKEPQG
+1 MEYVTHLREDGSYQPLKEHLEG
-7 KKEYYAKS
+7 TATRSAKFAAS
-15 NPLILNKDHL
+15 FGASSH
-25 AEVGKLAERYGE
+25 AERT
-37 EIGRKEEGGVAGRLH
+37 ALLH
-52 DFGKY
+52 DIGKY
-57 SDRFQGV
+57 SPNGQRRQRDPEHTAKVDHSTAGAKAAADLGDMPAAFAIAGHHGG
-64 LLGTH
+64 LPDLGTRSSLDD
-69 HGIDHAIGGAVYLY
+69 GTLCARLNKKLTGGDDPSAW
-83 LRKNRARIRYTS
+83 
-95 VIESILGHHDGLR
+95 R
-108 SMDELNERWQA
+108 SEISLPTGVQPTPPWLPRNDVR
-119 ENYAACLTQK
+119 LT
-129 EPALSTKEE
+129 
-138 YEEAIEAFRKD
+138 
-149 FPDSF
+149 
-154 QLPKRTFEGGIEEAM
+154 AM
-169 LDTRMLF
+169 YIRMLF

-214 VAKWLEKPKSDL
+214 VAKWLEEPKSDL

-268 HAVKHGMKRIIYVIP
+268 HAVKHDMKRIIYVIP

-296 DILGDENVVEH
+296 EILGDENVVEH

-339 TTAVQFYESFYAA
+339 TTAVQFFESFYAA

-411 IFSGFTAGT
+411 IFSGFTAGN

-435 LRRVTFQQ
+435 LHRVTFQQ

-479 PEEGRFH
+479 PEEERFH

-562 HIYQTEHAIAP
+562 HIYQTEHAVPPI
-573 MMRPNIES
+573 MRPNIES

-700 CSIGGVTEIAD
+700 CGIGGVTEITD